1 MSEFKYA
8 CPVCGQHIKCDSS
21 QTGTVMECPTCFQ
34 KITVPQ
40 APATADSKL
49 IITGTKVGERPI
61 LTASGDSGVA
71 TAPEKHFPLAAFA
84 VIALLCAVVAAALAF
99 RGKIFKSAGDQTGG
113 QTNQVTTAPVK
124 QEVPPPAP
132 PKPVPE
138 LASVVF
144 GKDDSLVLGSG
155 TNEAEVNDPAKAA
168 FLTAFKADLVHPLA
182 FEGPADL
189 LIFPGYDGAAQS
201 AAGNIQWH
209 SSFRGGLVIG
219 VTLRGL
225 APNHKYVLT
234 LNGNPRHVGN
244 NHLMEQL
251 ARNNGERY
259 YDFSTVTTDLTGS
272 YHATFGVVLPAGQYD
287 VFFFVKDTANWK
299 IVLQHDFFQFT
310 VE

>member
-61 LTASGDSGVA
+61 PTASGDSGVA
-71 TAPEKHFPLAAFA
+71 TAPEKHFPLAAFV
-84 VIALLCAVVAAALAF
+84 VIVLLCAVVAAAF
-99 RGKIFKSAGDQTGG
+99 VFKGKIFKSAGDQTGG
-113 QTNQVTTAPVK
+113 QTNQITSAPVE
-124 QEVPPPAP
+124 QEAPPPAP

-144 GKDDSLVLGSG
+144 GKGDSLVLGSG
-155 TNEAEVNDPAKAA
+155 TNEAEMKDPAKAA
-168 FLTAFKADLVHPLA
+168 FLAAFKADLAHPLA

-189 LIFPGYDGAAQS
+189 LIYPGYGRVVPDATGDV
-201 AAGNIQWH
+201 QWH
-209 SSFRGGLVIG
+209 SSFPGGLVIG

-225 APNHKYVLT
+225 APNHEYVLT
-234 LNGNPRHVGN
+234 LNGDVQHAGN
-244 NHLMEQL
+244 GNLPDQL
-251 ARNNGERY
+251 SRNNPQNITISAEFQPICAAAIRRY
-259 YDFSTVTTDLTGS
+259 LASGS
-272 YHATFGVVLPAGQYD
+272 RRVSMMSIFL
-287 VFFFVKDTANWK
+287 
-299 IVLQHDFFQFT
+299 
-310 VE
+310 